1 MENIVIIG
9 AGLGGLSAGALL
21 AKEGYRVTILEQH
34 GMVGGCATVFK
45 RKGGFTCEV
54 GLHEMDGVYTS
65 PVIKKV
71 FERLG
76 VYENVEFVKPD
87 EFFKVST
94 KYGEFVMPDGK
105 IEAITALKSR
115 FPHEQKGIENY
126 FQAIGDI
133 AGCYKKL
140 VDLKWSDY
148 LLFPILFYPILKYKN
163 KNTAEVLNGF
173 MDDEELKLILN
184 TNVQYYNDTPD
195 TLSFLLHAVAQNSY
209 YEGGGWFIKG
219 GSYCLSEYLASL
231 ITCNGGNVI
240 TKADVV
246 KATKE
251 SVTYR
256 YKNEEV
262 TIQADKII
270 SDISPQDTY
279 RLFDME
285 FTEQKQIAES
295 IITVYLGFS
304 KSLRELYPDGA
315 YSNFLLDSFGSQDDF
330 KAMAKQDVTTKDFV
344 FVDYSRIDS
353 GLTSDEKSFGA
364 VCVLD
369 EIQSWESL
377 DAEAYKQKK
386 ERLLEHVLER
396 LEKHYPK
403 IKELVEYAEVATPKT
418 MQRYVRT
425 PKGTAYGYKP
435 TPQQFFRKPKIR
447 SDKIDNLYFVGQFVL
462 AGGFSPAISSGS
474 MCFDTIVK
482 GK

>member
-21 AKEGYRVTILEQH
+21 AKEGYKITILEQH
-34 GMVGGCATVFK
+34 SMVGGCATVFK

-105 IEAITALKSR
+105 AEAMQALKSR
-115 FPHEQKGIENY
+115 FVHEEKGIESY
-126 FQAIGDI
+126 FKAIADI

-140 VDLKWSDY
+140 VDLKWFDY

-173 MDDEELKLILN
+173 MDNEELKLILN
-184 TNVQYYNDTPD
+184 TNVQYYNDTPE

-219 GSYCLSEYLASL
+219 GSYSLSEYLASI

-240 TKADVV
+240 TKADVIE
-246 KATKE
+246 ATKE

-256 YKNEEV
+256 YKNEDV

-279 RLFDME
+279 RLFGME
-285 FTEQKQIAES
+285 FTEEKQIAES

-304 KSLRELYPDGA
+304 KNLRELYLEGA
-315 YSNFLLDSFGSQDDF
+315 YSNFLLDSLGSQDDYIT
-330 KAMAKQDVTTKDFV
+330 MVKQDVTTKDFV
-344 FVDYSRIDS
+344 FVDYSRVDS
-353 GLTSDEKSFGA
+353 GLTPPEKSFGA

-369 EIQSWESL
+369 EMKSWESL
-377 DAEAYKQKK
+377 DAEAYTQKK

-396 LEKHYPK
+396 LEKHYPN
-403 IKELVEYAEVATPKT
+403 IKEIVEYAEVATPKT

-425 PKGTAYGYKP
+425 PNGTAYGYKP
-435 TPQQFFRKPKIR
+435 TPRQFFRKPKVK

-474 MCFDTIVK
+474 MCFDAIVK